1 MVVSKMK
8 LDPYMTPKMN
18 VLIRG
23 QITTLSD
30 MSHTPAVY
38 PSIESIFFPEYV
50 GDVSIAIWHHDG
62 VLLQIWIFYDIIM

>member
-1 MVVSKMK
+1 MK

-23 QITTLSD
+23 QITTLSV
-30 MSHTPAVY
+30 MSHTPAIY

-50 GDVSIAIWHHDG
+50 GDVFVVIRHRDG
-62 VLLQIWIFYDIIM
+62 ILLHI